1 MTAPVRLRRQAGRD
15 DARLKGQ
22 DGRGVGRLELLLG
35 IEGRLREL
43 PTVRAVEIFT
53 VNETRALLGY
63 SQAFFIRLDSRG
75 RAKTHAV
82 SGLAVVERNAPL
94 VRAMERLAG
103 QMHAAREVG
112 ADFIHGDKGRF
123 AKDAEEAAQTPF
135 EQVLWLVLR
144 DRKGV
149 AFGGLL
155 LTRAEPWE
163 DREALIGQRLA
174 GAVSHALMALSPP
187 SLLRRFAPPRW
198 LLIGLPVLA
207 LLMLFIPVPMTAIA
221 PVEVVA
227 ADPVIVA
234 APMQGV
240 IADVLKRPNERVRA
254 GEVLFV
260 YDDTELKAQRDVAA
274 RREGV
279 ARARLE
285 TLRKAAFHDPQARR
299 QLAEA
304 EAELTL
310 AQTERA
316 HADRLLKLV
325 RVRSPADGIA
335 VYPDKSEWIRKPV
348 KTGVQVMQIADP
360 RKVALRID
368 LPVRDAIAIRP
379 GGRVRVFLDA
389 DPLHVIAGR
398 VRTAS
403 FHAEEMPGGL
413 LAYRVMADFADDP
426 GTGKAARVRIGFRGS
441 AQLIGEKVPLA
452 FYLFRRPVSAVRQY
466 LGI

>member
-1 MTAPVRLRRQAGRD
+1 MTAPVTVHRGGPQDDGQGAGARRGAP
-15 DARLKGQ
+15 K
-22 DGRGVGRLELLLG
+22 RLELLLG
-35 IEGRLREL
+35 IEGRLRQL
-43 PTVRAVEIFT
+43 PSVRAVEIFT

-63 SQAFFIRLDSRG
+63 SQAFFMRLDSRG

-82 SGLAVVERNAPL
+82 SGLAVVERNAPH

-103 QMHAAREVG
+103 RMNAAMEAG
-112 ADFIHGDKGRF
+112 ADFIHGPMGRF
-123 AKDAEEAAQTPF
+123 MENAEEGAQTPF
-135 EQVLWLVLR
+135 GQVLWLVLR

-163 DREALIGQRLA
+163 DKDALIGQRLA

-240 IADVLKRPNERVRA
+240 IADVLKRPNEKVRA
-254 GEVLFV
+254 GEILFV

-274 RREGV
+274 RREAV

-285 TLRKAAFHDPQARR
+285 TLRKAAFHDPKARR

-304 EAELTL
+304 EAELAL

-335 VYPDKSEWIRKPV
+335 VYPDRSEWIRKPV

-360 RKVALRID
+360 QRMALRID

-389 DPLHVIAGR
+389 DPLHVIGGR

-403 FHAEEMPGGL
+403 FHAGEIPGGL
-413 LAYRVMADFADDP
+413 LAYRVMADFAGDP
-426 GTGKAARVRIGFRGS
+426 QLGKAVRVRIGFRGS